1 MWTSITP
8 TSNQEPLL
16 TFLCSASCQKYILVW
31 WSKMLIWVSL
41 NSLNSSSCSLT
52 QVSLYHIH
60 FAYRGSTLWFIAM
73 NSHKFTIFKFS
84 ISSHKFTI
92 FKFRISQV
100 SMNHVNFAYRGA
112 IFWSIVTSYH
122 IFTIYIQVQHKS
134 SFNEISPTEVTFSD
148 PLWWVTTNSLYSS

>member
-41 NSLNSSSCSLT
+41 NSQNSSSCSFT
-52 QVSLYHIH
+52 QVSLYHIN
-60 FAYRGSTLWFIAM
+60 FAYRGSTLWSIAM
-73 NSHKFTIFKFS
+73 NSHKFSIFKFS
-84 ISSHKFTI
+84 I
-92 FKFRISQV
+92 RQV

-112 IFWSIVTSYH
+112 IFWSIVMNCH
-122 IFTIYIQVQHKS
+122 KFTIFKFSISQVSLNHVNFSYRGAIFWSIVMSTCHKFTIFKFRIIQV
-134 SFNEISPTEVTFSD
+134 
-148 PLWWVTTNSLYSS
+148 LLYH